1 MIIDLMRL
9 TVLVSTN
16 PTHMKA
22 TRISLYAA
30 LVLSFIASLL
40 YRPATWLAFEKGEA
54 QLFIPLLAPI
64 AFALFVIGYTTDRY
78 FLVRSGSIPLIRAVM
93 QVGFA
98 LVFLTFLARGEL
110 REYKDAN
117 EQRAASDN
125 ISLLLKHREAAVR
138 AQTCEVLG
146 YRGGSE
152 AKMLIQS
159 MSKDVSPSVRTRC
172 RKALE
177 HVERAESATIAP
189 SDQPQETATE
199 ERVAE

>member
-1 MIIDLMRL
+1 MTINLMRL
-9 TVLVSTN
+9 TVSVNTN

-22 TRISLYAA
+22 TRITLYVA
-30 LVLSFIASLL
+30 LVLSFAASLL

-64 AFALFVIGYTTDRY
+64 GFALFVIGYSADRY
-78 FLVRSGSIPLIRAVM
+78 FLVKSGTIPLVRAVM

-125 ISLLLKHREAAVR
+125 ILLLLKHREAAVR

-146 YRGGSE
+146 YRGGADTKALVTS
-152 AKMLIQS
+152 MLN
-159 MSKDVSPSVRTRC
+159 DTSPSVRTRC
-172 RKALE
+172 QQALDSIKSAAKPTPSLARDKD
-177 HVERAESATIAP
+177 ERTSE
-189 SDQPQETATE
+189 
-199 ERVAE
+199 

>member
-1 MIIDLMRL
+1 MRL

-22 TRISLYAA
+22 TRITLYAA

-64 AFALFVIGYTTDRY
+64 AFALFVVGYSADRY

-125 ISLLLKHREAAVR
+125 INLLLKHREAAVR
-138 AQTCEVLG
+138 AQTCEILG
-146 YRGGSE
+146 YRGGDDAE
-152 AKMLIQS
+152 MLIES
-159 MSKDVSPSVRTRC
+159 MSSDPSPSVQTRC
-172 RKALE
+172 REALE
-177 HVERAESATIAP
+177 HLVNAKPVVDSP
-189 SDQPQETATE
+189 SDQPQEPATE

>member
-1 MIIDLMRL
+1 MRL

-22 TRISLYAA
+22 TRITLYAA

-64 AFALFVIGYTTDRY
+64 AFALFAIGYTADRY
-78 FLVRSGSIPLIRAVM
+78 FLVRSGTIPLIRAVM

-98 LVFLTFLARGEL
+98 LVFLTFLARAEL
-110 REYKDAN
+110 REYNSAN
-117 EQRAASDN
+117 EQRAAADN
-125 ISLLLKHREAAVR
+125 VLLLLKHREAAVR

-146 YRGGSE
+146 YRGGISSKE
-152 AKMLIQS
+152 LIQS
-159 MSKDVSPSVRTRC
+159 MSNDPSPSVRSRC
-172 RKALE
+172 LKALTRIE
-177 HVERAESATIAP
+177 QSRAIPNNSP
-189 SDQPQETATE
+189 SETPDAANT
-199 ERVAE
+199 ERVTE

>member
-16 PTHMKA
+16 PIHMKA
-22 TRISLYAA
+22 TRITLYAA

-40 YRPATWLAFEKGEA
+40 YRSATWLAFEKGEA

-64 AFALFVIGYTTDRY
+64 AFALFVIGYAADRY
-78 FLVRSGSIPLIRAVM
+78 FLVRSGTIPLIRAVM

-98 LVFLTFLARGEL
+98 LVFLTFLGRGEL

-125 ISLLLKHREAAVR
+125 ITLLLNHREAAVR

-146 YRGGSE
+146 YRGGKE
-152 AKMLIQS
+152 AQELIET
-159 MSKDVSPSVRTRC
+159 MTHDVSPSVRSRC
-172 RKALE
+172 NKALQIL
-177 HVERAESATIAP
+177 VNSGKRTDSSIDQSPNAEN
-189 SDQPQETATE
+189 E
-199 ERVAE
+199 ERVAQ